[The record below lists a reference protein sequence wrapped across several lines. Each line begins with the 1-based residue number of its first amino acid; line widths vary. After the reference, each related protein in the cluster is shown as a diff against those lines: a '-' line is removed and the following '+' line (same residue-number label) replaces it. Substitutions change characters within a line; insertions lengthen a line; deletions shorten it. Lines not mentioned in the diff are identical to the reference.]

1 MVQDSLAAVKRGFSI
16 LKVKVGKDPTGDVNR
31 ILKIHE
37 AVGPQIGL
45 RIDAN
50 QGWTPKQAV
59 SIIGQLEDAGVQME
73 LVEQPV
79 HYSDVVGMQYVTN
92 HTQTPILADE
102 SVFSPSEY
110 RGHRKACGGFNKY

>member
-102 SVFSPSEY
+102 SVFSPKRVS
-110 RGHRKACGGFNKY
+110 RSSKSVRRI